1 MTDYINEPGV
11 WFDSKGK
18 CIDINDV
25 IRACKEA
32 ATALISMSL
41 TEKIKGT
48 PVEENFKRYAEIIMK
63 IEEAYFKAGL
73 AEWKKAQMRKKITLA
88 GKSVV

>member
-25 IRACKEA
+25 KIGRAH
-32 ATALISMSL
+32 
-41 TEKIKGT
+41 
-48 PVEENFKRYAEIIMK
+48 V
-63 IEEAYFKAGL
+63 
-73 AEWKKAQMRKKITLA
+73 
-88 GKSVV
+88 